1 MSLEEAL
8 KICGNQ
14 DSFYLKKMVKAL
26 SSNVSKYLNR
36 TEDWQRL
43 EAAKII
49 LKTRGKK

>member
-1 MSLEEAL
+1 MKLEEAL

-36 TEDWQRL
+36 TEDLDRL
-43 EAAKII
+43 HAAKII
-49 LKTRGKK
+49 LRSRKKK